1 MLYLKATPK
10 EEGLIF
16 YFLLIAAYL
25 IGSISSAI
33 LVCKALGLPDPR
45 TQGSNNP
52 GATNVRR
59 IAGNKVAAIVLLG
72 DTFKGFLPVLLAT
85 TLELSLFEISLVGLG
100 AFLGHIY
107 PVFFDFKGGKGVA
120 TYIGILLACS
130 TIVGIVFICI
140 WLFIAKVLKISS
152 LSALVA
158 TAISPVYY
166 YLFVDD
172 ARSAIVI
179 TIISGLIFYTHRS
192 NITRLI
198 NSEEDGIKS

>member
-85 TLELSLFEISLVGLG
+85 TLELSLFEISLV
-100 AFLGHIY
+100 
-107 PVFFDFKGGKGVA
+107 
-120 TYIGILLACS
+120 
-130 TIVGIVFICI
+130 
-140 WLFIAKVLKISS
+140 
-152 LSALVA
+152 
-158 TAISPVYY
+158 
-166 YLFVDD
+166 
-172 ARSAIVI
+172 
-179 TIISGLIFYTHRS
+179 
-192 NITRLI
+192 
-198 NSEEDGIKS
+198 